1 MACGYN
7 RLKRM
12 LLELV
17 VENYAVVERLR
28 VHFHAGLNL
37 LTGETGSGKSIVVDA
52 LGLLL
57 GGRASGE
64 MIRTGETR
72 ARIAGIFDV
81 KDTAAL
87 RRLLEP
93 AGLEAE
99 DGELL
104 IEREILAGGKSRA
117 FVGSRPVAA
126 SLLRELAPHLAD
138 IHGQHDQQLLFA
150 ADAQREMLDTFAGTS
165 DLLERTAAIYRAWR
179 AAAAEFEELER
190 SEQEKL
196 RLLDLWSFQRK
207 EIESAELD
215 PEEDNALENER
226 RVLQN
231 VQRLEEAAATAYGA
245 VYDSPESALSLTR
258 AAAKKLDDLCRI
270 DSSLEGLREYLKN
283 ADLSL
288 QEVSFGLRDYL
299 GRLEA
304 NPGRLEEVE
313 TRLAAIDRLKRKY
326 GQSLPEVLSFLEDVR
341 RQIAAVEHTG
351 ERMEELRTAQK
362 KLEAEFGKVAA
373 ELTEKRRPAARKLE
387 KRVEA
392 ELAQLA
398 MERTVF
404 RVEIAPANWSETGAD
419 RVDFLVSP
427 NLGEV
432 PRPLE
437 KVASGGEISRLAL
450 ALKTCL
456 AAPKTGTVRTL
467 VFDEVDTGV
476 GGSAAEG
483 IGRRLKKLSA
493 ANQVLCVTHLP
504 QIASFADHHYRVEKQ
519 EAKGRTV
526 AIIEE
531 LDSTART
538 REIGRMLSGQKL
550 TPEALK
556 HAEQLIRLSSA

>member
-1 MACGYN
+1 V
-7 RLKRM
+7 

-28 VHFHAGLNL
+28 IRFHAGLNL
-37 LTGETGSGKSIVVDA
+37 LTGETGSGKSLVVDA

-57 GGRASGE
+57 GGRASAE
-64 MIRTGETR
+64 TIRTGESR
-72 ARIAGIFDV
+72 ARVAGIFDV
-81 KDTAAL
+81 RDDAPI

-93 AGLEAE
+93 AGLEIE
-99 DGELL
+99 EGELL
-104 IEREILAGGKSRA
+104 IEREILGGGKSRA
-117 FVGSRPVAA
+117 FVGSRPVSVA
-126 SLLRELAPHLAD
+126 LLKDLAPHLAD
-138 IHGQHDQQLLFA
+138 IHGQHEQQLLFTP
-150 ADAQREMLDTFAGTS
+150 DAQRDMLDAFAGHRE
-165 DLLERTAAIYRAWR
+165 LLDRAAVTYHEWR
-179 AAAAEFEELER
+179 AAAAELEELEH

-196 RLLDLWSFQRK
+196 RLLDLWSFQRQ
-207 EIESAELD
+207 EIDGAALKPDEEES
-215 PEEDNALENER
+215 LENER

-231 VQRLEEAAATAYGA
+231 VQRLQETAGTAYAA

-258 AAAKKLDDLCRI
+258 AAAKRLEELCRI
-270 DSSLEGLREYLKN
+270 DSSLEGLREHLKS

-288 QEVSFGLRDYL
+288 QEVSYALRDYL
-299 GRLEA
+299 SRLEA

-326 GQSLPEVLSFLEDVR
+326 GRSIAEILSFLEDVG
-341 RQIAAVEHTG
+341 RQIASVEHAG
-351 ERMEELRTAQK
+351 ERMEELRQERKRLAADFD
-362 KLEAEFGKVAA
+362 KLAA
-373 ELTEKRRPAARKLE
+373 ELTGRRGSAARKLE

-392 ELAQLA
+392 ELAQLG

-404 RVEIAPANWSETGAD
+404 RIAITPAPWSAEGAD
-419 RVDFLVSP
+419 RIDFLVSP
-427 NLGEV
+427 NLGEE

-456 AAPKTGTVRTL
+456 TAPRTAVVRTL
-467 VFDEVDTGV
+467 VFDEVDAGV

-483 IGRRLKKLSA
+483 IGRRLKKLAA

-504 QIASFADHHYRVEKQ
+504 QIAAFADHHYRVEKQ
-519 EAKGRTV
+519 ESKGRTAAV
-526 AIIEE
+526 VEE
-531 LDSTART
+531 LDSSART

-556 HAEQLIRLSSA
+556 NAEQLIRLSVA

>member
-1 MACGYN
+1 
-7 RLKRM
+7 M

-57 GGRASGE
+57 GGRASAD
-64 MIRTGETR
+64 MVRTGEAR
-72 ARIAGIFDV
+72 ARVAGIFDV
-81 KDTAAL
+81 RDHAGV

-104 IEREILAGGKSRA
+104 IEREILASGKSRA

-126 SLLRELAPHLAD
+126 SLLKELAPHIAD

-150 ADAQREMLDTFAGTS
+150 AEAQRDMLDAFGGHRE
-165 DLLERTAAIYRAWR
+165 LLDRAREIYGRWR
-179 AAAAEFEELER
+179 AAAAELDELER

-207 EIESAELD
+207 EIESAALETD
-215 PEEDNALENER
+215 EDTSLENEK

-231 VQRLEEAAATAYGA
+231 VQRLQGAAAAAYEA
-245 VYDSPESALSLTR
+245 VYENPESALSLTR
-258 AAAKKLDDLCRI
+258 VAAKRVDELCRI
-270 DSSLEGLREYLKN
+270 DSSLEGMREHLKA

-288 QEVSFGLRDYL
+288 QEAAYSLRDYL
-299 GRLEA
+299 SGLEA

-313 TRLAAIDRLKRKY
+313 NRLAAIDRLKRKY
-326 GQSLPEVLSFLEDVR
+326 GQSIAEVLAFLEEVR
-341 RQIAAVEHTG
+341 GQIAAVEHAG
-351 ERMEELRTAQK
+351 ERMEQLRTAQR
-362 KLEAEFGKVAA
+362 KLAKEFEAVAA
-373 ELTEKRRPAARKLE
+373 ELTERRTSAARKLE

-392 ELAQLA
+392 ELAQLS
-398 MERTVF
+398 MERTTF
-404 RVEIAPANWSETGAD
+404 RIAISGAEWSADGAD
-419 RVDFLVSP
+419 RVEFLVSP
-427 NLGEV
+427 NLGEE
-432 PRPLE
+432 PRPME
-437 KVASGGEISRLAL
+437 KVASGGEISRIAL

-456 AAPKTGTVRTL
+456 AAPKSRNVRTL

-476 GGSAAEG
+476 GGRAAEG
-483 IGRRLKKLSA
+483 VGRRLKKLAA

-519 EAKGRTV
+519 ESKGRTV
-526 AIIEE
+526 AVLEE
-531 LDSTART
+531 LDLAART
-538 REIGRMLSGQKL
+538 REVGRMLSGQKL

-556 HAEQLIRLSSA
+556 NAEQLIKMSVV